1 VLQNQVN
8 LRGTKKHHDTIRDMI
23 VTLSNVFSSISRGVT
38 QWVYGVRVFCKK
50 QIKDIIIKVATQ
62 RIWCIQTEGTG
73 YSSQHQVMG
82 RSRSWSWDGAG
93 LAPAARGDGPFRQVV
108 RKWVRYV

>member
-1 VLQNQVN
+1 M
-8 LRGTKKHHDTIRDMI
+8 IREMMA
-23 VTLSNVFSSISRGVT
+23 TLSHVFSSISRGVT

-73 YSSQHQVMG
+73 YSSQHQA
-82 RSRSWSWDGAG
+82 WSWDGAG
-93 LAPAARGDGPFRQVV
+93 LPPAARGDGPFRQVV